1 MELHERKSGPTA
13 HADLVYAVYYRMQT
27 SSSPARSPEDS
38 NAVVSTHIIS
48 LKRSA
53 RRARVERL
61 VELHPH
67 VRIFDAIDKRDR
79 ELVHSLMRK
88 YHLRPSDPI
97 YGSPIGT
104 AACLLSHLAVMHGF
118 LASDKK
124 YQLVLEDDFTCTRQ
138 LPTHNRDVDA
148 MIRDIGVEPENVDI
162 LYLNDLIQ
170 HNSRF
175 RVTGGHG
182 MYAYVVSQRGAR
194 KICTI
199 LEASC
204 GEPIDNRIQ
213 HYCRDYPQRPAGYH
227 MQRPDIVIEGFHS
240 RHNYVRHDDG
250 GHSDRDCSDRDGPDR
265 DRSDQPRVS
274 CSRPARLS
282 SASGRLASVG
292 MRQVMGQ
299 DRS

>member
-1 MELHERKSGPTA
+1 MAE
-13 HADLVYAVYYRMQT
+13 HADLVCGVYYNRMQT
-27 SSSPARSPEDS
+27 NSSPARSPEDS

-53 RRARVERL
+53 RRPRVERL
-61 VELHPH
+61 AKLHPH

-88 YHLRPSDPI
+88 YNLRPSDPI

-104 AACLLSHLAVMHGF
+104 AACLLSHLAVMHEF
-118 LASDKK
+118 LASGKK

-138 LPTHNRDVDA
+138 LPTYNSDVDA
-148 MIRDIGVEPENVDI
+148 IIRDIGVEPESVDI
-162 LYLNDLIQ
+162 LYLNDRIKYDA
-170 HNSRF
+170 HF
-175 RVTGGHG
+175 RVRSGVGTD
-182 MYAYVVSQRGAR
+182 AYVVSQRGAR

-213 HYCRDYPQRPAGYH
+213 HYCRDYPQRPDRYH

-240 RHNYVRHDDG
+240 RHNHVRHDDR
-250 GHSDRDCSDRDGPDR
+250 GHSDRDCT
-265 DRSDQPRVS
+265 DQPRVS
-274 CSRPARLS
+274 SRPARLS
-282 SASGRLASVG
+282 SSSGRLASVG

-299 DRS
+299 DHS